1 MSHIKGNFVKLL
13 IILLLIILNR
23 NDLTISEDKS
33 NNGKLIIHE
42 DEIGK

>member
-33 NNGKLIIHE
+33 NNDKLIIHE